1 MKRFNKIKAGLVSAA
16 LLVSVS
22 CENILDDNINPNL
35 TTSNPPQLILT
46 SIEATLGFT
55 MGSDLHRYSALW
67 AQQIAAQNGRQT
79 ENYDKY
85 ILAATEVNGVWRTN
99 LYGGVLADVE
109 EILRKPTTEIHPHYF
124 GVAKVIKAFTYSM
137 LVDYWGDVPFSEAML
152 GAANLQPAVDDDA
165 DIYPALIDLIDE
177 AIVDLKSTSPLPS
190 IGTDDYIYGGSG
202 NIARWIKF
210 ANVLKLRLYLHM
222 ANVPSFDRTEI
233 ANFITATP
241 ATEFMEAV
249 ADDFQ
254 LNFEAV
260 NRRTNPIHQFI
271 IDRTDDIC
279 TSSTLINLMNF
290 RSDRRR
296 SVYFTPAPFSQ
307 ALFATPPT
315 GNTGYIGLTNGL
327 GNGGVNNGLSRI
339 HTYVRGAVT
348 TTTANIPVGPNL
360 NVSGAGVSL
369 AYNGNAPVNMLTFA
383 EYNFIRAELALR
395 YNIGGTGAAAA
406 QTFFQAGITASFA
419 DAGLAAQA
427 AAYIAADPDG
437 ADPLPA
443 NGNLTSLATPED
455 QLRRIIEE
463 KFVANYAV
471 AGEPWSDWRRTGYP
485 LLQLLPGTLNPGN
498 NGRVPRALFYPQQE
512 ADANPNIAAIQ
523 RTDLS
528 DRRVFW
534 DTRTTGQE

>member
-1 MKRFNKIKAGLVSAA
+1 MKKFNKIKAGLVSAA

-22 CENILDDNINPNL
+22 CENFLDDNINPNL

-55 MGSDLHRYSALW
+55 LGSDLHRYSALW
-67 AQQIAAQNGRQT
+67 SQQIAAQNGRQT

-85 ILAATEVNGVWRTN
+85 ILAATELNGVWRTN

-109 EILRKPTTEIHPHYF
+109 EILRKPATEVHPHYF

-137 LVDYWGDVPFSEAML
+137 LVDYWGDVPFSEAMQ
-152 GAANLQPAVDDDA
+152 GATNLQPAVDDDA

-177 AIVDLKSTSPLPS
+177 AIVDLRATSPLPT

-202 NIARWIKF
+202 NIGRWIKF

-222 ANVPSFDRTEI
+222 ANVPTFDRTEI
-233 ANFITATP
+233 ADFIAATP
-241 ATEFMEAV
+241 ANEFMEAV

-296 SVYFTPAPFSQ
+296 STYFTPAPFSP
-307 ALFATPPT
+307 ALLTTPPT
-315 GNTGYIGLTNGL
+315 GNTGYIGLANGQ

-339 HTYVRGAVT
+339 HTYVRGTVT
-348 TTTANIPVGPNL
+348 TTAANIPAGPNL
-360 NVSGAGVSL
+360 AVSGAGTSL

-395 YNIGGTGAAAA
+395 YNIGGAGAAAA
-406 QTFFQAGITASFA
+406 QTFFQAGITASFT
-419 DAGLAAQA
+419 DAGLAAQS

-437 ADPLPA
+437 TDPLPA
-443 NGNLTSLATPED
+443 NGNLTGLATVED

-463 KFVANYAV
+463 KFIANYSV

-498 NGRVPRALFYPQQE
+498 NGRVPRVLFYPQQE
-512 ADANPNIAAIQ
+512 ADANPNVAAIQ